1 MAIWA
6 FQRRAPES
14 SRRATTWLRYGGVY
28 RHIQKSVT
36 GLADAKLLKLMPKM
50 RAFDD
55 NIAEA
60 LCFFENLVIEAPLN
74 REIHF

>member
-1 MAIWA
+1 MGVPTGCPRIVPP
-6 FQRRAPES
+6 RHNR
-14 SRRATTWLRYGGVY
+14 LRYSGVY

-55 NIAEA
+55 NVAEA
-60 LCFFENLVIEAPLN
+60 LSFFENPVIEASLN